1 MSTLPEGE
9 WAVAESQNG
18 MTLDEVKIVC
28 QGATPWK
35 TGIFLRGRVELFTGG
50 WMSWCWVPNRD
61 DADEVK
67 KSKLY
72 AEVQR
77 PKKRAPSWKEE
88 FSSLPECEWV
98 VADSQRAMYQDKE
111 KLVCRC
117 AKPRKM
123 GIFLRQKVEL
133 FTGGWVSWCWVP
145 NDAENEKNN
154 YNLKNLMYEKV
165 FSFSTKTVLNCLT
178 DL

>member
-1 MSTLPEGE
+1 MKSKLYAKVQRPGKRVSSWEEGRNSLPVGE
-9 WAVAESQNG
+9 WADAEYQIE
-18 MTLDEVKIVC
+18 MT
-28 QGATPWK
+28 Q
-35 TGIFLRGRVELFTGG
+35 
-50 WMSWCWVPNRD
+50 M
-61 DADEVK
+61 

-98 VADSQRAMYQDKE
+98 FAESQRAMYQDKV

-165 FSFSTKTVLNCLT
+165 FSFSTKTVLNGLT